1 MNLRTIVLC
10 VVWSA
15 SGVALGQSPS
25 TCSWLTLGTAEN
37 ALGGDANVTVQQP
50 SASEGSCRFSLKSD
64 PDTFLEIKVGQAQKQ
79 ICVGAG
85 TPLSGLGNEAR
96 QCEQKRA
103 HGNALE
109 VIEGHIREL
118 HFIIAMTQ
126 ADAPPLPG
134 SKTSRSGQSNLG
146 IQAIA
151 EQVVGNLF

>member
-1 MNLRTIVLC
+1 MKLRTIVLC

-15 SGVALGQSPS
+15 GGVALAQSPS
-25 TCSWLTLGTAEN
+25 ACSWLTLGTAEN
-37 ALGGDANVTVQQP
+37 ALGGDAKVTVQQQ
-50 SASEGSCRFSLKSD
+50 SATEGSCRFWLKSD

-96 QCEQKRA
+96 QCEQTRA
-103 HGNALE
+103 HGSVLE
-109 VIEGHIREL
+109 VIEGNVREL
-118 HFIIAMTQ
+118 HFIITMTQ
-126 ADAPPLPG
+126 AAAPPLPV
-134 SKTSRSGQSNLG
+134 SKVYRSGQSNLG

>member
-15 SGVALGQSPS
+15 TGVALGQSPS

-126 ADAPPLPG
+126 ATAPPLPV
-134 SKTSRSGQSNLG
+134 SKVSRSGQSNLG
-146 IQAIA
+146 IHAIA